1 MPCNRT
7 LPKLLNDHLK
17 NFVVKCFRI
26 AGKPSDIYRGV
37 VNNHVSGLKRSVD
50 SMAYIAT
57 VRQSLNAVTQT
68 SKKKIIT
75 FNQCAL
81 AKNSF
86 MYFIISI
93 LGRRSPYVLP
103 DWRDTVKFFSQKIEV
118 IYYI

>member
-17 NFVVKCFRI
+17 NFAVKCFRI

-37 VNNHVSGLKRSVD
+37 VNNHVSGLRRSVD
-50 SMAYIAT
+50 SMAYVAT
-57 VRQSLNAVTQT
+57 VRQSLNAVTKT
-68 SKKKIIT
+68 LKKKIIT
-75 FNQCAL
+75 FTQCPL

-93 LGRRSPYVLP
+93 LGRRSPIVLP
-103 DWRDTVKFFSQKIEV
+103 DWRDTVKFFSTTLH
-118 IYYI
+118 YI

>member
-26 AGKPSDIYRGV
+26 DGKPSDIYRGV

-68 SKKKIIT
+68 LKKKIIT
-75 FNQCAL
+75 FSQCPL

-93 LGRRSPYVLP
+93 LGRRSPIVLP
-103 DWRDTVKFFSQKIEV
+103 DWRDTVKFFSTTLD
-118 IYYI
+118 YI